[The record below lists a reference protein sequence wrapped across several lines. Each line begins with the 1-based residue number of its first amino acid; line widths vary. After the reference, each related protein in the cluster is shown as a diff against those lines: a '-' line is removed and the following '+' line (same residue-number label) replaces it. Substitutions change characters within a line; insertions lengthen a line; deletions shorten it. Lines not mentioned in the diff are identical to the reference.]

1 MNNNLCRI
9 CLEKGLLSSIFLKN
23 YNNIFISDMVQ
34 MCSKVMV
41 QHSDGLSDQICSNC
55 IYKLEIAYH
64 FKQTSE
70 SSDLQ
75 MRQHLGLELPRKYK
89 DASIM
94 TDPMVLQKTT
104 LIKRCNK
111 CKPEQRK
118 RCRRKPDSEKMRRGP
133 KPKPKKVHECSQCHK
148 EFRCQTQLDMHV
160 RTHTGDKPFG
170 CMFCPKQFSQKHNL
184 TIHLRIHTGEKPY
197 QCEMCSKTFST
208 QGNLSVHLKTHTGQ
222 KDHICE
228 VCKKAF
234 VTSSELNRHMTKHT
248 GFKKFKCDLC
258 DKGFTQKREL
268 KLHKM
273 RKHTMSNEADD
284 QRDNF
289 NTIDIVNVDDV
300 KILPSTSK
308 DPTHCKSDVN
318 LTIKNQGLYLFSHSV
333 FGQTL
338 T

>member
-268 KLHKM
+268 V
-273 RKHTMSNEADD
+273 SC
-284 QRDNF
+284 F
-289 NTIDIVNVDDV
+289 N
-300 KILPSTSK
+300 
-308 DPTHCKSDVN
+308 CK
-318 LTIKNQGLYLFSHSV
+318 
-333 FGQTL
+333 
-338 T
+338 